1 MNIYQAIALVSAA
14 LAVLAGSWDAYRLR
28 SEQRYSVLVIAIT
41 AGGPI
46 LSLWLYL
53 TITSLEL
60 KQVVSILLF
69 VAGGAAGVYAANRA
83 DISEVGSSGQ
93 IRMIGASWLP
103 LPAAL
108 AVGALQVSVAAGSLA
123 VQVVALAALE
133 AAVAF
138 GVVSAVVLMYRRS
151 TFGKAPAPAAG
162 APVGG
167 PPMGGGPTG
176 GAPTAGSPTGGAPAT

>member
-1 MNIYQAIALVSAA
+1 MSIYQAIALVSAA

-28 SEQRYSVLVIAIT
+28 SEQRYSLIVMAIT

-60 KQVVSILLF
+60 RQVVSILLF
-69 VAGGAAGVYAANRA
+69 VAGGAAGIYAANRA
-83 DISEVGSSGQ
+83 KLSEVESSGQ

-108 AVGALQVSVAAGSLA
+108 AVAALQVSVAVGSLA
-123 VQVVALAALE
+123 AQVLSLAVLE

-138 GVVSAVVLMYRRS
+138 GVASVVVLGYRRS
-151 TFGKAPAPAAG
+151 TFGKKPAPPSGAPAGNG
-162 APVGG
+162 APQ
-167 PPMGGGPTG
+167 G
-176 GAPTAGSPTGGAPAT
+176 GAPPI

>member
-28 SEQRYSVLVIAIT
+28 TEQRYSLPVMAIT

-60 KQVVSILLF
+60 KQVVSIVLF
-69 VAGGAAGVYAANRA
+69 VAGGAAGVLAADRA
-83 DISEVGSSGQ
+83 KLSEVGSSGQ
-93 IRMIGASWLP
+93 IRMVGASWLP

-108 AVGALQVSVAAGSLA
+108 AVAALQVSVAIGSLA
-123 VQVVALAALE
+123 AQVLSLAVLE

-151 TFGKAPAPAAG
+151 TFGKTPAPAG
-162 APVGG
+162 
-167 PPMGGGPTG
+167 
-176 GAPTAGSPTGGAPAT
+176 GSPAGGAPAT